1 MLQQM
6 LMEDKADLVR
16 EAVIKSLGII
26 MGYIDD
32 PDKYQQV
39 CFSAETSFTLLSIFK
54 KCTDSDIWLS
64 ASEVVYLSSQW
75 KRQLLSVQQL
85 SRNWKWVCM
94 FPTLSL
100 LIHDTLTLK
109 KMGVK
114 TLSQFLEIHIC
125 CIFLSFLE
133 IYSFN
138 NLHLP
143 FSLSGLWIVAL
154 CPGWSLRKSC

>member
-64 ASEVVYLSSQW
+64 ASEVVYLSSQ
-75 KRQLLSVQQL
+75 
-85 SRNWKWVCM
+85 
-94 FPTLSL
+94 
-100 LIHDTLTLK
+100 
-109 KMGVK
+109 
-114 TLSQFLEIHIC
+114 
-125 CIFLSFLE
+125 
-133 IYSFN
+133 
-138 NLHLP
+138 
-143 FSLSGLWIVAL
+143 
-154 CPGWSLRKSC
+154 